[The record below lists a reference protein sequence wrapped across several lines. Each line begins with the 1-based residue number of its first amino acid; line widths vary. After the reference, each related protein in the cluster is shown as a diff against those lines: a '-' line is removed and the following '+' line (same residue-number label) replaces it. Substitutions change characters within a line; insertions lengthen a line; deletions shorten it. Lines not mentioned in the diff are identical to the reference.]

1 MILVG
6 LTLVFCV
13 VPILAILVAIA
24 WLMLGQKIFSCI
36 FGG

>member
-1 MILVG
+1 MILLG

-13 VPILAILVAIA
+13 VPILVIVVAIA
-24 WLMLGQKIFSCI
+24 WLMLGQQIFGCI

>member
-1 MILVG
+1 MILLG

-13 VPILAILVAIA
+13 VPILVIVIAIA
-24 WLMLGQKIFSCI
+24 WLLLGQKIFSCI

>member
-1 MILVG
+1 MILLG

-13 VPILAILVAIA
+13 VPILAIVVAIV
-24 WLMLGQKIFSCI
+24 WLMLGQQIFDCI